1 MQQLRSYVSAETI
14 LGDLVLCNKISY
26 KYVIPT
32 HFFDNIIKDLIQK
45 INLRLSER
53 TPA

>member
-14 LGDLVLCNKISY
+14 LGDLVLCNKSY
-26 KYVIPT
+26 KYVILT

-45 INLRLSER
+45 INL
-53 TPA
+53 